1 MIKWIRLGLSSGGLV
16 LHANSVLKRYKKHPE
31 KYSLKDRCDV
41 VHKYSKKLCAGGFR
55 IRFVVKGEENILKE
69 QSLYVGNHC
78 SVIDPILFYAISDM
92 PLTVV
97 AKKEV
102 EKMPV
107 FGNVVQ
113 CVDGFFLDRGNLR
126 SELKTFISIHKE
138 LEENKDLSL
147 LIYPEGTRSKKP
159 DFSLLPFHAGTFK
172 IATKLSL
179 PIVPVCMYLTDRVLN
194 QNFHYHVYPIQVTVL
209 KPLCKEEYENM
220 TGEEIATL
228 LHDRMQEEINKMK
241 ENEKELIRT
250 MNRYSDKKTEKV
262 IAYRK

>member
-1 MIKWIRLGLSSGGLV
+1 MIKWIRLGLSCGVSV
-16 LHANSVLKRYKKHPE
+16 LHANHVLKRYKKHSN
-31 KYSLKDRCDV
+31 KYTLKDRCDV
-41 VHKYSKKLCAGGFR
+41 VHKYSKKLCDGGFR
-55 IRFVVKGEENILKE
+55 VRFVIKGEENLLKE
-69 QSLYVGNHC
+69 QSLYIGNHC

-107 FGNVVQ
+107 FGSVVK

-126 SELKTFISIHKE
+126 SELKTFISINKE

-147 LIYPEGTRSKKP
+147 LIYPEGTRSKEP

-179 PIVPVCMYLTDRVLN
+179 PIVPVCMYLTDRILN
-194 QNFHYHVYPIQVTVL
+194 QSFHYHVYPVQVSIL
-209 KPLCKEEYENM
+209 KPLYKEEYENM

-228 LHDRMQEEINKMK
+228 LHDRMEQELLSMK
-241 ENEKELIRT
+241 EKEEDLIKS
-250 MNRYSDKKTEKV
+250 MNRYSDKKTKKV
-262 IAYRK
+262 IAYKK